1 MQEFYY
7 NYIENKFRS
16 KSKLLFT
23 ETDSMMYEVKSK
35 DVDENFIKG
44 KKLFD
49 FSNYSATSKYYDD
62 SKKLVV
68 EKMKDETGKQ
78 VVLLL
83 KNLLN

>member
-1 MQEFYY
+1 M
-7 NYIENKFRS
+7 
-16 KSKLLFT
+16 KSKPKMLMKILLR
-23 ETDSMMYEVKSK
+23 VK
-35 DVDENFIKG
+35 NC
-44 KKLFD
+44 FD

-62 SKKLVV
+62 SKRLVV